1 MKKKIFLMMATV
13 LLGLVSLSLN
23 SCSSDDSSPS
33 SGTKTVKYE
42 VTGNYSG
49 HLFVVFTGANGQ
61 NVEEII
67 TTLPWSK
74 EVAAPNS
81 LIAVGFGGQTS
92 AQNFGA
98 AGQTA
103 RAKIYVNNVQKQ
115 TGTATADGNGAMTL
129 PSLATH
135 LE

>member
-1 MKKKIFLMMATV
+1 MKRKFFLMMATA
-13 LLGLVSLSLN
+13 LLGLFSISLS

-33 SGTKTVKYE
+33 SNTKAVKYE

-49 HLFVVFTGANGQ
+49 HLIVVFTGANGQ
-61 NVEEII
+61 NVEEVI

-74 EVAAPNS
+74 VVTIPNS
-81 LIAVGFGGQTS
+81 QIAVGFGGQTS
-92 AQNFGA
+92 APNYGGA
-98 AGQTA
+98 AQTA
-103 RAKIYVNNVQKQ
+103 TAKIYVNNVEKQ
-115 TGTATADGNGAMTL
+115 TGTATSDVNGAITL